1 MYKIARPKRAG
12 HERRDP
18 LPVRRLHARIVADV
32 HEHVRVPLR
41 DERELAEV
49 RVRGEVLERVQ
60 LLAVSASVYRWIV
73 IGERRADGEEGRG
86 GERERDTHGL
96 AEEAVGFVFVLLAPL
111 RAVLPAHI
119 DTLLERAAHER
130 LGRVPRAAL
139 YDRHKGRAHIQ
150 PCMKEGE
157 VVESV

>member
-1 MYKIARPKRAG
+1 MYKIARAKRAG

-41 DERELAEV
+41 DKRELAEV

-73 IGERRADGEEGRG
+73 IGGQRADGEEGRAG
-86 GERERDTHGL
+86 GETHGL